1 MEKIIDIIRR
11 LEPEINNQ
19 GILIEFTD
27 PIEMQEVR
35 DFEAD
40 FGFTFPEDYTEFITT
55 HGLMGFK
62 ILKSDKQMCDMY
74 DPVIIAEELEDV
86 RDLEGEWSGQIFIFQ
101 KFSSPD
107 SFDFYAFRRTGTV
120 IDVVSYLDDGGVS
133 FIAATFTEHIELLL
147 KSMTDG
153 SYRNKYNNYI
163 QYDKAAF
170 DAKEQ
175 EVEYRYAMQR
185 TFQEAGTYLNNT
197 KDKVR
202 LQKALELYD
211 EVIEYFRT
219 GKVVDD
225 HFLLSANEL
234 KVWTYSYLLGYCR
247 QDFIAAEIFALQQA
261 VIEQSQHTLTLIPAN
276 SNHHYHK
283 NVMRVVCNTL
293 AWYMAESTE
302 QKEVLENALGIIQQG
317 IDHIET
323 EQHYFLY
330 DTQVRI
336 LLRLERTEEAYKIV
350 HDILNLLPGFADFQD
365 FKTDERYNE
374 WLKKNGNV

>member
-1 MEKIIDIIRR
+1 MEKIIDTIRR

-74 DPVIIAEELEDV
+74 EPVIIAEELEDV

-101 KFSSPD
+101 KFASPD
-107 SFDFYAFRRTGTV
+107 SFDFYAFRKTGTV
-120 IDVVSYLDDGGVS
+120 TDVVSYLDDGGVS
-133 FIAATFTEHIELLL
+133 FIAPTFTEHIEILL
-147 KSMTDG
+147 KSMIDG

-163 QYDKAAF
+163 RYDKAVF
-170 DAKEQ
+170 DAKELQ
-175 EVEYRYAMQR
+175 AEYQFAMQR
-185 TFQEAGTYLNNT
+185 TFQEAGTYLGNT
-197 KDKVR
+197 KDKVK

-211 EVIEYFRT
+211 EVIEYFST
-219 GKVVDD
+219 GKVIDD
-225 HFLLSANEL
+225 HFLLNANFL
-234 KVWTYSYLLGYCR
+234 KMWAYSYLLGNCR
-247 QDFIAAEIFALQQA
+247 QEFTAAEISALQQA
-261 VIEQSQHTLTLIPAN
+261 IIKQSEYTLTLVPDN
-276 SNHHYHK
+276 SNHFSDK
-283 NVMRVVCNTL
+283 ASIRVICNTL
-293 AWYMAESTE
+293 AWYMAESTQ
-302 QKEVLENALGIIQQG
+302 QKEVLEKALGIIQQG

-323 EQHYFLY
+323 ELHYFLY

-336 LLRLERTEEAYKIV
+336 LLKLERTEEAYQII
-350 HDILNLLPGFADFQD
+350 HNILGLLPDFADFQE
-365 FKTDERYNE
+365 FKSDEGYNA
-374 WLKKNGNV
+374 WLGKL

>member
-35 DFEAD
+35 DFETD
-40 FGFTFPEDYTEFITT
+40 FGFTFPEEYTEFITT
-55 HGLMGFK
+55 YGLMGFR
-62 ILKSDKQMCDMY
+62 ILKSDRQMCDMY
-74 DPVIIAEELEDV
+74 NPVIIAEELQDV
-86 RDLEGEWSGQIFIFQ
+86 RDLDGEWSGEIFIFQ
-101 KFSSPD
+101 KFAFPD

-120 IDVVSYLDDGGVS
+120 VDVVSYLDDGGVS
-133 FIAATFTEHIELLL
+133 FIAATFTEHIEILL
-147 KSMTDG
+147 KSMIDG

-163 QYDKAAF
+163 KYDKAVF
-170 DAKEQ
+170 DAKELQ
-175 EVEYRYAMQR
+175 EEYRSAMQR
-185 TFQEAGTYLNNT
+185 TFQEAGTYLGNT
-197 KDKVR
+197 KDKVK

-225 HFLLSANEL
+225 HFLLNANEL

-247 QDFIAAEIFALQQA
+247 QELTAAEIFSLQQA
-261 VIEQSQHTLTLIPAN
+261 VIEQSQHTLTLVPAN

-283 NVMRVVCNTL
+283 KVMRVVCNAL
-293 AWYMAESTE
+293 AWYMAESAQ
-302 QKEVLENALGIIQQG
+302 QKEVLENALEVVQRG

-323 EQHYFLY
+323 EQDCFLY

-336 LLRLERTEEAYKIV
+336 LLKLERTEEAYQII
-350 HDILNLLPGFADFQD
+350 HNILGLLPDFADFQE
-365 FKTDERYNE
+365 FKSDEGYNA
-374 WLKKNGNV
+374 WLGKNRE